1 MGSLDPTLTRPRKG
15 WGLQPKLI
23 LSMLMVGV
31 LPLLV
36 GLGMAFWQ
44 GSREI
49 QEVNGESF
57 KALAEE
63 TARKLDLLMAEEVAR
78 TSRIARDPA
87 IVTELEHRRD
97 AFNNLRDRESLSA
110 ARAVI
115 NEGAARWEAKD
126 PEIVKAVTGSHLSNI
141 LRSYYTGS
149 QSEHEQLLPQVVRA
163 ATKMLFVTDAQG
175 SLVASLTTRPEYSNG
190 STPWW
195 IGAYHKGIGQLYIED
210 VNFHEQAGT
219 YAFTLS
225 VPIMDSL
232 HYEVVGVLHRV
243 IDAKEFFS
251 PSIQPI
257 RFGKT
262 GHVMLIDSRGVVMS
276 CPILPTGV
284 SISDPR
290 LIPLVT
296 PFRPGWVA
304 APSDGHGGRST
315 SIIGFAPL
323 PETSRSTNGLLEQ
336 GSWNTFVW
344 QSSDELFAPIH
355 HLFTWMTIFGLVA
368 ICLLVALGYLAANRI
383 VLPIRQLQQA
393 AESIG
398 RGELRQRIQI
408 QTGDELEA
416 LAEDFNRM
424 NKQLEAAFAG
434 LTDQVALKTQEVQ
447 SLERSTD
454 QILNAVPTPILMVD
468 AQSRVQYVN
477 RAAQESLGLAPSL
490 PPSTNLFDILPLDA
504 PAQERLQQEFL
515 EREDTALPAPEQEME
530 VSRDEP
536 RDPLVPTLAGA
547 RTNGR
552 NELRLGKRVYHYEWF
567 RTDGRPGEGPR
578 LGLVLR
584 DTTDE
589 SRLQD
594 QLIQAEKSGSLGVLT
609 AGIGHE
615 LNNPLFGILGLG
627 EAIQEEANLEHVK
640 AHARDIV
647 QHGRRM
653 AAIIRDFTG
662 MTARDTGACLTPVD
676 VELELDQALTA
687 LQATQDLS
695 RLEIH
700 KTYTCRE
707 RVSANPEQLRQA
719 FMNILTNAVQAMPGR
734 GTLRLATTAD
744 NNMATIT
751 VEDSGHGIPSQ
762 HLSKVFDPFFTM
774 KGQGEGS
781 GLGLTVARRIIRK
794 FGGDIRIENLD
805 RGGVC
810 CTISLPVIHS
820 SLAPQ
825 EASWTVSGIQSAP
838 RPSSSSS

>member
-1 MGSLDPTLTRPRKG
+1 
-15 WGLQPKLI
+15 
-23 LSMLMVGV
+23 MLMVGV
-31 LPLLV
+31 LPLIV

-57 KALAEE
+57 KALAAE
-63 TARKLDLLMAEEVAR
+63 TARKLDILVAEEVAR
-78 TSRIARDPA
+78 TSRIARDPV
-87 IVTELEHRRD
+87 IVTELERRRD
-97 AFNNLRDRESLSA
+97 AFNTLREEESL
-110 ARAVI
+110 RAVRATI
-115 NEGAARWEAKD
+115 NEDVARWEAKD
-126 PEIVKAVTGSHLSNI
+126 PEIVKAVTGNPLSNL

-149 QSEHEQLLPQVVRA
+149 QSEQEQLLPQVVRA
-163 ATKMLFVTDAQG
+163 STKMLFVTDVQG
-175 SLVASLTTRPEYSNG
+175 SLVASMTTRPKYSNSG
-190 STPWW
+190 AGWW

-210 VNFHEQAGT
+210 VHYHEQAGT

-225 VPIMDSL
+225 LPVMDSL

-262 GHVMLIDSRGVVMS
+262 GHVMLIDSRGIVMS

-284 SISDPR
+284 SISDLS
-290 LIPLVT
+290 LIPIVT
-296 PFRPGWVA
+296 PFYPGWVA

-323 PETSRSTNGLLEQ
+323 PETSRATNGRLEE

-344 QSSDELFAPIH
+344 QSSDELFAPIR

-368 ICLLVALGYLAANRI
+368 VCLLVALGYLAANRI
-383 VLPIRQLQQA
+383 VLPIRQLQKA

-398 RGELRQRIQI
+398 RGELRQSIQI

-468 AQSRVQYVN
+468 AQAQVQYVN
-477 RAAQESLGLAPSL
+477 HAAQESLGLSPSLAPST
-490 PPSTNLFDILPLDA
+490 SLFDILPLDVSG
-504 PAQERLQQEFL
+504 QQRLRKEFQ
-515 EREDTALPAPEQEME
+515 EREDTGLPATEKEMTTLT
-530 VSRDEP
+530 DQP
-536 RDPLVPTLAGA
+536 RDPLAPTLTDI

-552 NELRLGKRVYHYEWF
+552 SELRLGQRIYHYEWF

-578 LGLVLR
+578 VGLVLR

-594 QLIQAEKSGSLGVLT
+594 QLIQAEKSGSLGILT

-627 EAIQEEANLEHVK
+627 EAIQEEGNLDHVK

-662 MTARDTGACLTPVD
+662 MAARDTETHLIPVD
-676 VELELDQALTA
+676 VPLELDQALTA
-687 LQATQDLS
+687 VQTTHDLS

-700 KTYTCRE
+700 KSYACRD
-707 RVSANPEQLRQA
+707 RVSASPEQLRQA
-719 FMNILTNAVQAMPGR
+719 FMNILTNSVQAMPGP
-734 GTLRLATTAD
+734 GTLRVAA
-744 NNMATIT
+744 MAGGNIVTVTI
-751 VEDSGHGIPSQ
+751 EDSGHGIPSQ

-810 CTISLPVIHS
+810 CTISLPMIHS
-820 SLAPQ
+820 SLGPQ
-825 EASWTVSGIQSAP
+825 EASWTASAIQSAP
-838 RPSSSSS
+838 HPSSSSS